1 MAKVFAGVSVG
12 GKVAVELDLQQLDLW
27 LMMIGQALRDN
38 DYGFVDW
45 VDQDA
50 FESISQLTYLATT
63 TLLDV
68 GLLAARGRDGIR
80 RLYNQLTQSDR
91 AELIAN
97 AIVNDP
103 RQEETQAWV
112 QHLPPEALG
121 PLLNVLAT
129 RPSLWGYDDA
139 IDLQQIAIAR
149 CLEWIEQGHRDG
161 LYRRSAA
168 QRLFEK
174 AVARM
179 SADGEYAGADN
190 SENGSNNRAARG
202 QVYCENRYRLD
213 QFMKLEGENSQP
225 AIQARLD
232 YEGSSSRLGRN
243 IDTHCYLVTTPGGT
257 HVTYRES

>member
-1 MAKVFAGVSVG
+1 MSHSLAREGALSSAPA
-12 GKVAVELDLQQLDLW
+12 VAWPQLWPRGL
-27 LMMIGQALRDN
+27 
-38 DYGFVDW
+38 
-45 VDQDA
+45 
-50 FESISQLTYLATT
+50 SP

-68 GLLAARGRDGIR
+68 GLLAVRGRDGIR

-91 AELIAN
+91 AGVIAN

-112 QHLPPEALG
+112 QHLPPKALW
-121 PLLNVLAT
+121 PLLNVLVIQ
-129 RPSLWGYDDA
+129 PSLWGYTVGDERFGRDAA

-149 CLEWIEQGHRDG
+149 CLEWIEQGYMRG
-161 LYRRSAA
+161 RYRRSTA

-202 QVYCENRYRLD
+202 QAYCENRYRLD
-213 QFMKLEGENSQP
+213 RFMEERGSVVPEVLR
-225 AIQARLD
+225 ARSNYID
-232 YEGSSSRLGRN
+232 IANRLGKD
-243 IDTHCYLVTTPGGT
+243 IDTHCQLVTTPGGT

>member
-1 MAKVFAGVSVG
+1 MG

-97 AIVNDP
+97 A
-103 RQEETQAWV
+103 Q
-112 QHLPPEALG
+112 
-121 PLLNVLAT
+121 
-129 RPSLWGYDDA
+129 
-139 IDLQQIAIAR
+139 
-149 CLEWIEQGHRDG
+149 CLEWIEEG
-161 LYRRSAA
+161 LKMGFIVAAPPSDCSRRPWPGCRRMVSIPVPTTAKMAA
-168 QRLFEK
+168 IIALPSDRLI
-174 AVARM
+174 ART
-179 SADGEYAGADN
+179 
-190 SENGSNNRAARG
+190 
-202 QVYCENRYRLD
+202 
-213 QFMKLEGENSQP
+213 
-225 AIQARLD
+225 AIVWISLC
-232 YEGSSSRLGRN
+232 RN
-243 IDTHCYLVTTPGGT
+243 L
-257 HVTYRES
+257 